1 MDEAGWN
8 ASFLRHTTRIA
19 EIDGEIVGFAD
30 MNESGYLDRLYVH
43 RDHQRKGVARAL
55 VDALERTVKA
65 EKYTTHASITA
76 RGFFEKRGWRVV
88 RTQQVIRYGVA
99 LTNFVMEWEN
109 QK

>member
-1 MDEAGWN
+1 M
-8 ASFLRHTTRIA
+8 
-19 EIDGEIVGFAD
+19 
-30 MNESGYLDRLYVH
+30 
-43 RDHQRKGVARAL
+43 
-55 VDALERTVKA
+55 DALERTVKA